1 MSFRLS
7 LSFVLSFGPWLAD
20 RFVCRAKSWNLKIG
34 FSSCNVSTDQI
45 NYLNIGLMLVSFAAA
60 LWLPFE
66 VFLISYAILGPLHY
80 LTEISWLHDRKYF
93 SLRRY
98 DWIPL
103 AVLCLLF
110 VLGSRN
116 IVGDSAWAF
125 WSQIGL
131 GSVAAF
137 VDAFNYEILFVAFGL
152 ALIFVFVKDWRY
164 RAGGIAL
171 LLALAWLVY
180 LPTPAPENPANEALA
195 QTQTARIGHP
205 LVTIFGI
212 YLPSLIHTYIFTGA
226 FILLGAL
233 KRGSRS
239 GYLSFGVF
247 VLCFFGCFALWAGQ
261 GGYVAGEW
269 ARSAYSPEFQSL
281 NLSFIHDFSRLS
293 LDKVRTLDVFAHP
306 LSILIARVIAFSYT
320 YHYLNWFSKTRIINW
335 HQVPKARL
343 AAVVLIWIASVA
355 LYLYDYAIG
364 WRWLLLLSLLHVMLE
379 FPLNH
384 KSFVGIWEEL
394 RKRVVASPQSKTP
407 PQE

>member
-1 MSFRLS
+1 
-7 LSFVLSFGPWLAD
+7 
-20 RFVCRAKSWNLKIG
+20 
-34 FSSCNVSTDQI
+34 VSTNQI

-80 LTEISWLHDRKYF
+80 LTEISWLHDRNYF
-93 SLRRY
+93 SMRRF

-103 AVLCLLF
+103 VVLCVLF

-116 IVGDSAWAF
+116 IVGESAWVV
-125 WSQIGL
+125 WEQVGL
-131 GSVAAF
+131 GSVGEF
-137 VDAFNYEILFVAFGL
+137 LDAFNYEILFVAFGL

-171 LLALAWLVY
+171 LLTLAWLVY
-180 LPTPAPENPANEALA
+180 LPAPENVPDGNHVVA
-195 QTQTARIGHP
+195 QTQAARGGHP
-205 LVTIFGI
+205 MVTIFGI
-212 YLPSLIHTYIFTGA
+212 YLPSLIHTFVFTGA

-233 KRGSRS
+233 KGSNRS
-239 GYLSFGVF
+239 GYLSFIVF
-247 VLCFFGCFALWAGQ
+247 ALCFLGCFAFWPDG

-281 NLSFIHDFSRLS
+281 NLNFIHDFSRMDYAS
-293 LDKVRTLDVFAHP
+293 VGMVDVFAHP
-306 LSILIARVIAFSYT
+306 LSILVARVIAFSYT
-320 YHYLNWFSKTRIINW
+320 YHYLNWFSKTKIINW
-335 HQVPKARL
+335 HRVPKARL
-343 AAVVLIWIASVA
+343 AVIALIWVASVA

-384 KSFVGIWEEL
+384 QSFLRIWEEL
-394 RKRVVASPQSKTP
+394 RKRVSATSKADAEPQDSN
-407 PQE
+407 